1 MACKRL
7 LKWLFASSTP
17 EGLMIS
23 NDILR
28 SVRYILKANNNDL
41 VRILALDNV
50 EATAEQIAVWLRK
63 ED

>member
-1 MACKRL
+1 LACKRL

-17 EGLMIS
+17 EGLMLS

-41 VRILALDNV
+41 VRILALGNV

-63 ED
+63 